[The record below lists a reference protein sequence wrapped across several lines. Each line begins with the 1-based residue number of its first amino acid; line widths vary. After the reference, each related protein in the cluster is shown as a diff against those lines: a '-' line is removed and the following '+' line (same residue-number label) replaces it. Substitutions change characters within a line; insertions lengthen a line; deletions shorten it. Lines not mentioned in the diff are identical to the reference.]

1 MKSDQQDSLNL
12 QGINCIR
19 NFASKG
25 IMVWG
30 ARTLS
35 SDPTKKYVNVCRL
48 MIYLE
53 QSTKKGTAW
62 AAFEPN
68 NEAMWAKV
76 KTATENFLMQTWRN
90 GMLIGA
96 SQQEAYFVKCDW
108 TTMTQNDLN
117 NGKINVLVGV
127 APVKPAEFIILRISQ
142 IAKLKNL
149 K

>member
-1 MKSDQQDSLNL
+1 LGYQNPIKRPHKN
-12 QGINCIR
+12 
-19 NFASKG
+19 
-25 IMVWG
+25 
-30 ARTLS
+30 
-35 SDPTKKYVNVCRL
+35 YVNVCRL

-53 QSTKKGTAW
+53 QSIKKGTTW
-62 AAFEPN
+62 TVFETN
-68 NEAMWAKV
+68 TEATWTKIESD
-76 KTATENFLMQTWRN
+76 KRNFLMQTWRN
-90 GMLIGA
+90 GMLMGA